1 MMKIIGLSMLVLSL
15 GAVAG
20 AANADVRSGST
31 NESYIVLGGSG
42 GPSDDHGG
50 QKGDP
55 AIGVKAFYGGT
66 LVSFAGLQGMGA
78 TSGAGT
84 AADPKITR
92 ITTAMMPPSHASL
105 GYFNFA
111 QVGSQAVYFGEWSN
125 TGSTSSPQ
133 HTAYYAGEAG
143 NVATTLPTG
152 TATYSVKSINNAYA
166 GTGASLP
173 SSTLTANFGAYTA
186 SSSGDINFTG
196 GTISVNGAR
205 VQLAASNVGVASVA
219 GSNGS
224 LNGDFFGTGASAVA
238 GTVKFAD
245 TSKNTAFGGSKN

>member
-1 MMKIIGLSMLVLSL
+1 MKMLGFSVLALSL
-15 GAVAG
+15 ITVAG
-20 AANADVRSGST
+20 AAQAEVQRGST
-31 NESYIVLGGSG
+31 DQTYIVVGGSG

-55 AIGVKAFYGGT
+55 AIGVNAFYGGT
-66 LVSFAGLQGMGA
+66 LVSFSGLQGMGA

-84 AADPKITR
+84 VADPKITR

-125 TGSTSSPQ
+125 TGSSASPQ

-152 TATYSVKSINNAYA
+152 TATYTLKSINNDYSGA
-166 GTGASLP
+166 GSSL
-173 SSTLTANFGAYTA
+173 STSTLTANFGGFTA
-186 SSSGDINFTG
+186 SSTGDISFSG

-205 VQLAASNVGVASVA
+205 VQLGASNVAVASVA
-219 GSNGS
+219 GTNGA

-245 TSKNTAFGGSKN
+245 RSKDTAFGGSKN